1 VHTHRDHEKDEK
13 ETRCMKKY
21 VRDAGSAETVM
32 ERKNRFP
39 FSLLLRCKRQIPLD
53 SLRMVGSLMAR
64 VVLAPLIGQIL
75 TWQTCV

>member
-1 VHTHRDHEKDEK
+1 MHTYRDHEK

-21 VRDAGSAETVM
+21 VRDAGSTETVM
-32 ERKNRFP
+32 ERKNRFL
-39 FSLLLRCKRQIPLD
+39 FSRLLRCKRQIPLD